1 MQLLSTAMTDGLPG
15 PNDLAFFALTSKIE
29 GVVRD
34 SVALHIHR
42 KYPALVATREFRR
55 CDLAV
60 FDPQDNEGSNA
71 STATALFS
79 IEFKADGSGKF
90 RTPEGSK
97 DAAKLV
103 TDDLAASP
111 AKCPRSGAH
120 FAILTVVAIHGNP
133 DRGVSF
139 PWAIKYYTGVERYC
153 DRTLTEQL
161 RPLFRGSRR
170 SPKV

>member
-1 MQLLSTAMTDGLPG
+1 MNGCSFFSTAMTDGLPG

-90 RTPEGSK
+90 RTPEGSTK
-97 DAAKLV
+97 VGGGPGAAYGL
-103 TDDLAASP
+103 
-111 AKCPRSGAH
+111 SGPYDMKAWSC
-120 FAILTVVAIHGNP
+120 AG
-133 DRGVSF
+133 
-139 PWAIKYYTGVERYC
+139 
-153 DRTLTEQL
+153 
-161 RPLFRGSRR
+161 
-170 SPKV
+170 